1 MGEHFLDQGLR
12 QVLKRGLGNCLFHF
26 TPLHQIASKNKRE
39 APPSSRRVSI
49 CTSQLLG
56 DNQEM
61 VNTMVKD
68 PENRKINRKLDR
80 QKKARMKQNKKA
92 LLNPLDS
99 DAAALAE
106 IHTLRASELK
116 KEREKLKNQGQI
128 VSDFGDQKVVEK

>member
-1 MGEHFLDQGLR
+1 
-12 QVLKRGLGNCLFHF
+12 
-26 TPLHQIASKNKRE
+26 
-39 APPSSRRVSI
+39 
-49 CTSQLLG
+49 
-56 DNQEM
+56 
-61 VNTMVKD
+61 MVKD